1 MQDRSTKLKT
11 LIISD
16 IHLGTQFCKAEQVLE
31 FLSYFGYE
39 TLILNGDIIDGW
51 SLKRKG
57 GWQESHSKVL
67 NKILELIENDSV
79 QVHFL
84 KGNHDEQLE
93 AVLDFPMSKLNI
105 ITEHIH
111 KTKNGDYL
119 VTHGDRFDSVTQN
132 YKWVAILGDIAYQ
145 FLMGINKIYNRYR
158 SWRGKPYYSISKA
171 AKAAVKS
178 IVSSS
183 DQFEKKLI
191 VAAKEANCTG
201 IICGHI
207 HTAENREIEGIHYLN
222 SGDWVESLTAIGEF
236 QDGTFEILSYEL
248 LNS

>member
-1 MQDRSTKLKT
+1 MQNHPLQLKT
-11 LIISD
+11 LILSD
-16 IHLGTQFCKAEQVLE
+16 IHLGTQFCKAEEVLD
-31 FLSYFGYE
+31 FLNRCQFE

-57 GWQESHSKVL
+57 GWQESHAQVL
-67 NKILELIENDSV
+67 NKILELIEDTSTRV
-79 QVHFL
+79 YFL

-93 AVLDFPMSKLNI
+93 AVLDFPIDKLNI
-105 ITEHIH
+105 IKEFIH
-111 KTKNGDYL
+111 ETNRGKYL

-145 FLMGINKIYNRYR
+145 FMMGINKIYNQYR

-191 VAAKEANCTG
+191 LAAKEANCCG

-236 QDGTFEILSYEL
+236 TDGSFEILSYDAL
-248 LNS
+248 AS

>member
-1 MQDRSTKLKT
+1 MQNHPFQLKT
-11 LIISD
+11 LIVSD
-16 IHLGTQFCKAEQVLE
+16 IHLGTPFCKAEEILD
-31 FLSYFGYE
+31 FLNHCQFE

-67 NKILELIENDSV
+67 HKILDLIEDASIRV
-79 QVHFL
+79 YFL

-93 AVLDFPMSKLNI
+93 SVLDFPIAKLNI
-105 ITEHIH
+105 IKEFIH
-111 KTKNGDYL
+111 ECPSGRYL
-119 VTHGDRFDSVTQN
+119 ITHGDRFDSVTQN

-145 FLMGINKIYNRYR
+145 FMMGINKIYNQYR

-191 VAAKEANCTG
+191 AAAREANCRG

-207 HTAENREIEGIHYLN
+207 HTAENREIKGIHYLN

-236 QDGTFEILSYEL
+236 PDGSFQIIYYDSFCK
-248 LNS
+248 

>member
-1 MQDRSTKLKT
+1 MQTRPLRLKT
-11 LIISD
+11 LILSD
-16 IHLGTQFCKAEQVLE
+16 IHLGTQFCKAEEVLD
-31 FLSYFGYE
+31 FLNHCQFE

-57 GWQESHSKVL
+57 GWQDSHANVL
-67 NKILELIENDSV
+67 KKILELIEDAKT
-79 QVHFL
+79 QVYFL
-84 KGNHDEQLE
+84 KGNHDEKLE
-93 AVLDFPMSKLNI
+93 EVLDFPIAKLNI
-105 ITEHIH
+105 IKEHIH
-111 KTKNGDYL
+111 EGENGNYL

-132 YKWVAILGDIAYQ
+132 HKWVAILGDIAYQ
-145 FLMGINKIYNRYR
+145 FMMGVNKIYNRYR

-171 AKAAVKS
+171 AKATVKS

-191 VAAKEANCTG
+191 TAARNANCCG

-207 HTAENREIEGIHYLN
+207 HTAENKKIEGIHYLN

-236 QDGTFEILSYEL
+236 YDGSFEILNYSDL
-248 LNS
+248 CQ

>member
-1 MQDRSTKLKT
+1 MRNSTLKLKT
-11 LIISD
+11 LILSD
-16 IHLGTQFCKAEQVLE
+16 IHLGTQFCKAKEVLDFMNYCQFE
-31 FLSYFGYE
+31 I
-39 TLILNGDIIDGW
+39 LILNGDIIDGW

-57 GWQESHSKVL
+57 GWQESHAQVL
-67 NKILELIENDSV
+67 NKILELIEDPST
-79 QVHFL
+79 QVYFL

-93 AVLDFPMSKLNI
+93 AVLDFPISRLNI
-105 ITEHIH
+105 IEEYIH
-111 KTKNGDYL
+111 PNSSGHYL

-145 FLMGINKIYNRYR
+145 FMMGINKVYNQYR
-158 SWRGKPYYSISKA
+158 TFRGKPYFSISKA
-171 AKAAVKS
+171 AKALVKS

-191 VAAKEANCTG
+191 SAARDSNCRG
-201 IICGHI
+201 IICGHM

-236 QDGTFEILSYEL
+236 PDGSFEILRYSEFFK
-248 LNS
+248 